1 MLFVLMREVVA
12 LVILRYS
19 QGNTSRF
26 EELRL
31 GAGGRGLVLSG
42 GGDWR
47 ETPGLVQVGALLA
60 KAAGRIPI
68 REVES
73 DPVQDFGGELVW
85 VGDERV
91 GGETAEGAALA
102 RLGSGVR

>member
-1 MLFVLMREVVA
+1 MITPTFSTESSAPLTLPLSPLSPWGSGLDNLLFVLMRELVA

-31 GAGGRGLVLSG
+31 GAGGRGLVLSR

-47 ETPGLVQVGALLA
+47 ETPGPVQVGALLA
-60 KAAGRIPI
+60 KPAGRIPI

-73 DPVQDFGGELVW
+73 EPV
-85 VGDERV
+85 
-91 GGETAEGAALA
+91 
-102 RLGSGVR
+102 